1 MLKKLLIV
9 TLAAAALAT
18 GCTGGGAGGTGG
30 KRDMS
35 EFMYLRG
42 VFTWWD
48 AEDEF
53 KLKKVDGQPD
63 VYFSSAELVA
73 DGQPYDYKFADA
85 GWSAGSN
92 CGFKGKEDEVVE
104 VGKRSKVN
112 CSSAFENFKFTPPET
127 GVYNFFIDFSG
138 ETPET
143 YIEKE

>member
-1 MLKKLLIV
+1 MFKKLLLV

-18 GCTGGGAGGTGG
+18 GCSGGGSSGSG
-30 KRDMS
+30 KRDLS

-48 AEDEF
+48 AEPEF
-53 KLKKVDGQPD
+53 QLKKADKPD
-63 VYFSSAELVA
+63 VYFASAELVA
-73 DGQPYDYKFADA
+73 DGQPYDFKFADA

-104 VGKRSKVN
+104 VGKRVKSN

-127 GVYNFFIDFSG
+127 AVYDFFIDVSG
-138 ETPET
+138 EVPEV
-143 YIEKE
+143 YIEKQ